1 MLDKLEF
8 QIAFGAIKHFGRNL
22 YTTNPPAIAELV
34 ANAWDAY
41 ATECSIYYNESDLLI
56 IDNGIGMTDN
66 EFQERYACSGYTKN
80 LDIRIPKD
88 FQKRPYMGKKGIGK
102 FSAFSLA
109 DKYILYTKSDE
120 DTQWKAIELQHDILN
135 TPQPTVE
142 IPIRRIDD
150 LNEVEEKFNIK
161 INFTTGTIIYLP
173 NIKRSITEKT
183 VASLNNLLPR
193 RFSVTTIINDGKFSL
208 KFQGKEFD
216 LKKHFYYDNIELVY
230 YFGYTKEEIK
240 KLFTHASEDGIREF
254 SAPTFDSKGWIATT
268 TLPNDL
274 KADEDTKIKGVVI
287 YINGKLADED
297 IFKNFSNDMHANA
310 YIIGEVNADFLDATN
325 DDPVLSNREG
335 LNHENEDVIKLREYL
350 QKVRS
355 FVLNAWGTFRASRP
369 LEQQP
374 YLQKALDSSG
384 LKNVYS
390 SLPSENRAK
399 INKYAQKLFDRPK
412 DSEEAETKTET
423 LAQIILPAVFQIV
436 NEEALKELLQKT
448 GLTSDEVLQ
457 AFTEIFDFSEINHAI
472 RMRANVT
479 EKLKIIQK
487 LKDYKESGE
496 VEKIFEKHLAKNP
509 WLIEPYWIAQ
519 PKTVKTQDYYTLCGI
534 DNEKPDKKYIDIIID
549 VASEINPVIVEI
561 KREKATSYS
570 VPNCQ
575 EIIIQLLGYKK
586 AIAEELKKQP
596 DRASLR
602 AADIKAYFVCGDV
615 AMSKLSADDRQ
626 DLINNR
632 IELKSYDI
640 LIRQAEAIF
649 SAGFGLDEE

>member
-355 FVLNAWGTFRASRP
+355 SVLNAWGTFRASRP

-448 GLTSDEVLQ
+448 GLTSDEILQ

-575 EIIIQLLGYKK
+575 EIITQLLGYKK

>member
-355 FVLNAWGTFRASRP
+355 SVLNAWGTFRASRP

-575 EIIIQLLGYKK
+575 EIITQLLGYKK

-602 AADIKAYFVCGDV
+602 AADIKAYFVCGDI